1 MRPERHVPLPGL
13 FGVCKNVVEDELF
26 SRLAAAGF
34 PDIRPAHGCVFGTI
48 GDGGDRLTALAER
61 AHMTKQAVGE
71 MVSELES
78 LGYVERV
85 PDPTDG
91 RAKIVKLTERGQRA
105 HALGYAI
112 FDEIQQRWEK
122 QYGADRVREALDVL
136 RELVGDAD
144 AAGYVHRVGLS
155 AA

>member
-1 MRPERHVPLPGL
+1 MPPARHVPLPGL
-13 FGVCKNVVEDELF
+13 FSICQNLVEDELF
-26 SRLAAAGF
+26 ARLAAAGY
-34 PDIRPAHGCVFGTI
+34 PDVRPAHGCVFGTI

-85 PDPTDG
+85 PDPSDG
-91 RAKIVKLTERGQRA
+91 RAKIVKLTERGERA

-122 QYGADRVREALDVL
+122 QYGAERVREALDLL

-144 AAGYVHRVGLS
+144 AAGYTHRVGLN